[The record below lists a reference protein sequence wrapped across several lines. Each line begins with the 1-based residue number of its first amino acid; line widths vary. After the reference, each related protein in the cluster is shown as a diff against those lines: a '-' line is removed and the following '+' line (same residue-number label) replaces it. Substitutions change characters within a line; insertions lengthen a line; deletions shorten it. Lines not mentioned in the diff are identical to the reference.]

1 VDDRCEIYGST
12 GNTRADL
19 LRGNALS
26 TFSQTGYGYAVE
38 KAGETRGWTF
48 TMYEEVW
55 NYGFPQEMAHFARCV
70 QARKH
75 PIETGE
81 DGREVLK
88 ICSPLTI
95 QPAKAA
101 KSPGPTNHPKST
113 SRLTC
118 GSAPFRE
125 P

>member
-55 NYGFPQEMAHFARCV
+55 NYGFPQEMAHFRPLRPGQGSTPSKPARTAARC
-70 QARKH
+70 
-75 PIETGE
+75 
-81 DGREVLK
+81 
-88 ICSPLTI
+88 
-95 QPAKAA
+95 
-101 KSPGPTNHPKST
+101 
-113 SRLTC
+113 
-118 GSAPFRE
+118 
-125 P
+125 